1 MTLPGARTHAVGA
14 FICAISISLLA
25 SKANA
30 FVSDNVNPS
39 SLGNTEVE
47 IIDDA
52 SNGCW
57 TNLGEAKTYAADKLG
72 NLGYTVVSEWTL
84 GDASFSV
91 NVTSERDSDNR
102 CYGDIDI
109 MIYIART
116 TDGIFGYHRVGKSGS
131 IFKGYKNANSLV
143 LEQIKKMIDQM
154 REKQN

>member
-1 MTLPGARTHAVGA
+1 MTLPETRTHAVGA
-14 FICAISISLLA
+14 LICAISISLLA

-30 FVSDNVNPS
+30 YVADNVNPS

-47 IIDDA
+47 IVDDA
-52 SNGCW
+52 SDGCW
-57 TNLGEAKTYAADKLG
+57 TNLGEAKTYVADKLG
-72 NLGYTVVSEWTL
+72 NLGYTVVSEWTP

-91 NVTSERDSDNR
+91 QVNSERDSDNR
-102 CYGDIDI
+102 CYGNIDI

-116 TDGIFGYHRVGKSGS
+116 TDGIFGYHRVGNSGT
-131 IFKGYKNANSLV
+131 IFKGYNNANSLV

>member
-1 MTLPGARTHAVGA
+1 MTLHGTRTHAVGA
-14 FICAISISLLA
+14 LICAISISLLA

-47 IIDDA
+47 IVDDA
-52 SNGCW
+52 SDGCW
-57 TNLGEAKTYAADKLG
+57 TNLGEAKTYVADKLG
-72 NLGYTVVSEWTL
+72 NLGYTVVSEWTP

-91 NVTSERDSDNR
+91 EVNSERDSGNR
-102 CYGDIDI
+102 CYGNIAI

-116 TDGIFGYHRVGKSGS
+116 TDGIFGYHRVGSSGT